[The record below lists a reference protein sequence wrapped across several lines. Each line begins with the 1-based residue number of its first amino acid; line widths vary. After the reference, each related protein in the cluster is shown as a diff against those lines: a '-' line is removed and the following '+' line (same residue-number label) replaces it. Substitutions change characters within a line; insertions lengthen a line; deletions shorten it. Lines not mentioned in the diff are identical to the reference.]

1 MWSPVRFVGWLAG
14 CLSTGRFPV
23 HVLTSVRYSP
33 SLLRKMSLEEIT
45 DASIF
50 PGPCHWSPRFSMAE
64 YDAWNELAT
73 NDARVVMEWNREKT
87 LELLREY
94 QQRRVLWDYNAR
106 GYRNLATRRRAIQ
119 ELANIFGCTTLE
131 IEKKVT
137 HLKCQYS
144 RELHKIKNYRPTRP
158 GDVFVSKWYG
168 FKAMQFLR
176 IGTCR
181 QSRRKK
187 KVDEDV
193 VSDIM
198 FIDCDKEPNCSE
210 ADSFNPLPTENT
222 EEESS
227 WNAMRLY
234 HGSLQEQTDPIGDY
248 DEYGDTKVG
257 IMSGSSMENLS
268 ATFSNP

>member
-1 MWSPVRFVGWLAG
+1 
-14 CLSTGRFPV
+14 
-23 HVLTSVRYSP
+23 
-33 SLLRKMSLEEIT
+33 MSLEEIT